1 MVKDKDD
8 GIVTEAISVNSQDD
22 IPPVHQEDNIL
33 LRKLGYK
40 SEFKREFSLLE
51 TISFSMAI
59 LAVSCGITTGYS
71 YPLLSGGHFA
81 MVWAWPIACIFV
93 MCVAASMAELASS
106 MPTSAGLYY
115 FSAKMAS
122 EKHSALAS
130 WITGW
135 SNITGQVTLIC
146 SINFSC
152 TELIT
157 TAIAMGTDGAV
168 VLGSGATFG
177 ILMHP
182 IQAIHLT
189 QLIFCSAGTRI
200 LARMTVVI
208 MVLILST
215 SIGAIVSLLACSG
228 NQRVSSVD
236 AWTKFENNTGWSNNV
251 WAFILAFTSPMWSL
265 TGYDSAA
272 HIAEETAGAA
282 RAAPI
287 AILVGVAAT
296 EILGWLYYIA
306 ASYATNS
313 VPDILQS
320 KLALPLGQ
328 VFLNVLGKKGALA
341 LWCSIAVLQYLCG
354 CSQAVDASRVIFAF
368 SRDNALPGSR
378 WWKRINRTTQTPVNA
393 VWFAMLLSAICGTL
407 VFSTA
412 AFNSLA
418 SASVIGLYISYVTP
432 IYCRVTWG
440 KDKLQPGPF
449 SLGWWSFPIGWIGIV
464 WVVFMVVML
473 LFPYTQT
480 ASVQTMSVDY
490 SVVIVMAVFVFAGGS
505 WIFSAR
511 HWFTGPVSNI
521 DVQSDS
527 LSYSEKQNTQ
537 RNSF

>member
-1 MVKDKDD
+1 MAELKEVDP
-8 GIVTEAISVNSQDD
+8 VTESASVSQDD
-22 IPPVHQEDNIL
+22 VPSLHQKDNVL

-59 LAVSCGITTGYS
+59 MAVSCGTTTGYS

-81 MVWAWPIACIFV
+81 MVWGWFIPCIFV

-122 EKHSALAS
+122 KERSALAS

-177 ILMHP
+177 ILM
-182 IQAIHLT
+182 AIHLT
-189 QLIFCSAGTRI
+189 QAIFCSAGTRI
-200 LARMTVVI
+200 LARMTVVTL
-208 MVLILST
+208 VLILT
-215 SIGAIVSLLACSG
+215 TTIGAIVSLLVCSG
-228 NQRVSSVD
+228 DQRASSKD

-287 AILVGVAAT
+287 AILVGVAGT

-306 ASYATNS
+306 ASYATTS
-313 VPDILQS
+313 VPDILQT

-328 VFLNVLGKKGALA
+328 VFLNVLGKKGALT
-341 LWCSIAVLQYLCG
+341 LWCSITVLQYLCG

-378 WWKRINRTTQTPVNA
+378 WWKRINYTTQTPVNA
-393 VWFAMLLSAICGTL
+393 VWFAMVLSAICGTL

-418 SASVIGLYISYVTP
+418 SASVIGLYISYATP
-432 IYCRVTWG
+432 IYCRITWG

-449 SLGWWSFPIGWIGIV
+449 NLGWWSFPIGWTGVV
-464 WVVFMVVML
+464 WVAFMVVML
-473 LFPYTQT
+473 LFPYTQI
-480 ASVQTMSVDY
+480 ANVQTMNY
-490 SVVIVMAVFVFAGGS
+490 SVVIVMAVFIFAAGS
-505 WIFSAR
+505 WIFSAK
-511 HWFTGPVSNI
+511 HWFTGPIPNI
-521 DVQSDS
+521 DAQSDS
-527 LSYSEKQNTQ
+527 SSYSEKPDNTEQN
-537 RNSF
+537 SLDI

>member
-1 MVKDKDD
+1 MVKSKDA
-8 GIVTEAISVNSQDD
+8 GVTVTETISVNSQDD
-22 IPPVHQEDNIL
+22 VLVHREDNIL
-33 LRKLGYK
+33 LGKLGYK

-122 EKHSALAS
+122 KEQSALAS

-152 TELIT
+152 AELIT

-177 ILMHP
+177 ILM
-182 IQAIHLT
+182 AIHLT
-189 QLIFCSAGTRI
+189 QSIICSAGTRI
-200 LARMTVVI
+200 LARMTIVT
-208 MVLILST
+208 MLLILTT
-215 SIGAIVSLLACSG
+215 SIGAIVSLLACAG
-228 NQRVSSVD
+228 DQRVSSKD

-272 HIAEETAGAA
+272 HIAEETTGAA

-313 VPDILQS
+313 VQDILQS

-328 VFLNVLGKKGALA
+328 VYLNVLGKKGAMTI
-341 LWCSIAVLQYLCG
+341 WCSIAVLQYLCG
-354 CSQAVDASRVIFAF
+354 CSQVVDASRVVFAF

-378 WWKRINRTTQTPVNA
+378 WWKRINHTTQTPVNA
-393 VWFAMLLSAICGTL
+393 VWFALLLSAICGTL

-440 KDKLQPGPF
+440 KDKLKPGPF
-449 SLGWWSFPIGWIGIV
+449 NLGWWSFPIGWIGII

-480 ASVQTMSVDY
+480 SNVQTMNY

-505 WIFSAR
+505 WVFSAR
-511 HWFTGPVSNI
+511 HWFTGPVPNI
-521 DVQSDS
+521 DVRSDS
-527 LSYSEKQNTQ
+527 SSYSEKPNTE
-537 RNSF
+537 RNSSGI

>member
-1 MVKDKDD
+1 MSELKEVITDS
-8 GIVTEAISVNSQDD
+8 ASLSRDD
-22 IPPVHQEDNIL
+22 IPSLHQQDNVL

-51 TISFSMAI
+51 TISFSMSI

-81 MVWAWPIACIFV
+81 MVWGWFIPCIFIT
-93 MCVAASMAELASS
+93 CVAASMAELASS

-122 EKHSALAS
+122 KERSALAS

-146 SINFSC
+146 SVNFSC
-152 TELIT
+152 TELLT
-157 TAIAMGTDGAV
+157 TTIALGTDGRV
-168 VLGSGATFG
+168 VLGPAATFG
-177 ILMHP
+177 ILM
-182 IQAIHLT
+182 AIHLSQSILSST
-189 QLIFCSAGTRI
+189 GTRI
-200 LARMTVVI
+200 LARMTVVTL
-208 MVLILST
+208 VLILAT
-215 SIGAIVSLLACSG
+215 TFGAIISLLVCAG
-228 NQRVSSVD
+228 DQRVSSKD

-287 AILVGVAAT
+287 AILVGVIAT

-306 ASYATNS
+306 ASYATAS
-313 VPDILQS
+313 VPDIMQS

-328 VFLNVLGKKGALA
+328 VFLNVLGKKGALT
-341 LWCSIAVLQYLCG
+341 LFCSLTFFCG

-378 WWKRINRTTQTPVNA
+378 WWKRINHTTQTPVNA
-393 VWFAMLLSAICGTL
+393 VWFAVTLSAICGTL
-407 VFSTA
+407 VFSTT

-440 KDKLQPGPF
+440 KNKLQPGPF
-449 SLGWWSFPIGWIGIV
+449 NLGWWSFPIGWIGIV
-464 WVVFMVVML
+464 WVAFMVVMM
-473 LFPYTQT
+473 LFPSTQT
-480 ASVQTMSVDY
+480 ANVQTMNY
-490 SVVIVMAVFVFAGGS
+490 SVVIVMAVFIFAAGS
-505 WIFSAR
+505 WVFSAR
-511 HWFTGPVSNI
+511 HWFTGPIPNI
-521 DVQSDS
+521 DVQSVS
-527 LSYSEKQNTQ
+527 SSYSEKSDD
-537 RNSF
+537 REK

>member
-1 MVKDKDD
+1 M
-8 GIVTEAISVNSQDD
+8 TELKEVITDSASVSQDD
-22 IPPVHQEDNIL
+22 IPSLHQQDNVL
-33 LRKLGYK
+33 LGKLGYK

-51 TISFSMAI
+51 TISFSMSI

-81 MVWAWPIACIFV
+81 MVWAWFIACIFIT
-93 MCVAASMAELASS
+93 CVAASMAELASS

-122 EKHSALAS
+122 KERSALAS

-157 TAIAMGTDGAV
+157 TAIAMGTDGRV

-177 ILMHP
+177 ILM
-182 IQAIHLT
+182 AIHLS
-189 QLIFCSAGTRI
+189 QSILCSAGTRI
-200 LARMTVVI
+200 LARMTIVTL
-208 MVLILST
+208 VLILT
-215 SIGAIVSLLACSG
+215 TTIGAIVSLLVCAG
-228 NQRVSSVD
+228 DQRASSKD

-287 AILVGVAAT
+287 AILVGVVAT

-306 ASYATNS
+306 ASYATSS
-313 VPDILQS
+313 VPDIMQS

-328 VFLNVLGKKGALA
+328 VFLNVLGKKGALI
-341 LWCSIAVLQYLCG
+341 LWCSITFLCG

-378 WWKRINRTTQTPVNA
+378 WWKRINHTTQTPVNA
-393 VWFAMLLSAICGTL
+393 VWFAMILSAICGTL
-407 VFSTA
+407 VFSTT

-440 KDKLQPGPF
+440 KNKLQPGPF
-449 SLGWWSFPIGWIGIV
+449 NLGWWSFPIGWIGIV
-464 WVVFMVVML
+464 WVAFMVVML

-480 ASVQTMSVDY
+480 ANVQTMNY
-490 SVVIVMAVFVFAGGS
+490 SVVIVMAVFIFAAGS
-505 WIFSAR
+505 WVFSAR
-511 HWFTGPVSNI
+511 HWFTGPIPNI
-521 DVQSDS
+521 DVQSVS
-527 LSYSEKQNTQ
+527 SSYSEKPDD
-537 RNSF
+537 REK

>member
-1 MVKDKDD
+1 MSNSKEIDINTESVSVIQNDLPDLHRDD
-8 GIVTEAISVNSQDD
+8 NV
-22 IPPVHQEDNIL
+22 L

-51 TISFSMAI
+51 TISFSLAI

-81 MVWAWPIACIFV
+81 MVWGWFIPCIFV
-93 MCVAASMAELASS
+93 MCIAASMAELASS

-122 EKHSALAS
+122 KERSALAS

-168 VLGSGATFG
+168 ILGSGATFG
-177 ILMHP
+177 ILMG
-182 IQAIHLT
+182 IHLT
-189 QLIFCSAGTRI
+189 QAFLCSAGTRV
-200 LARMTVVI
+200 LARMTVLIMVVI
-208 MVLILST
+208 MAT
-215 SIGAIVSLLACSG
+215 TIGAIVSLLACAG
-228 NQRVSSVD
+228 DQRVSSKD

-313 VPDILQS
+313 VSDILET

-328 VFLNVLGKKGALA
+328 VYLNVLGKKGALA
-341 LWCSIAVLQYLCG
+341 LWCSITYFCG
-354 CSQAVDASRVIFAF
+354 CSQAVDASRVVFAF

-378 WWKRINRTTQTPVNA
+378 WWKRINRRTQTPVNA
-393 VWFAMLLSAICGTL
+393 VWFAMGLSAICGIL
-407 VFSTA
+407 SFSTA

-432 IYCRVTWG
+432 IYCRITSG
-440 KDKLQPGPF
+440 RDKLQPGPF
-449 SLGWWSFPIGWIGIV
+449 CLGRWSFPIGWIGVI
-464 WVVFMVVML
+464 WVAFMVVML
-473 LFPYTQT
+473 LFPYTQI
-480 ASVQTMSVDY
+480 ADVQTMNY
-490 SVVIVMAVFVFAGGS
+490 SIVIVMAVFIFSTGS

-511 HWFTGPVSNI
+511 HWFTGPIPNI
-521 DVQSDS
+521 DAQSDS
-527 LSYSEKQNTQ
+527 SSYSEKPENAEQN
-537 RNSF
+537 SLVI

>member
-1 MVKDKDD
+1 MTDKDA
-8 GIVTEAISVNSQDD
+8 GIVTESISVNSQDGA
-22 IPPVHQEDNIL
+22 PPAHQEDNIL

-59 LAVSCGITTGYS
+59 LAVSCGVTTGYS

-122 EKHSALAS
+122 KEQSALAS

-135 SNITGQVTLIC
+135 SNIMGQVTLIC

-168 VLGSGATFG
+168 
-177 ILMHP
+177 
-182 IQAIHLT
+182 AIHLT

-215 SIGAIVSLLACSG
+215 SIGAIVSLLACAG
-228 NQRVSSVD
+228 DQRVSSMD

-251 WAFILAFTSPMWSL
+251 WAFILAFTSPMWS
-265 TGYDSAA
+265 
-272 HIAEETAGAA
+272 ETAGAA

-287 AILVGVAAT
+287 AILVGVAGT

-320 KLALPLGQ
+320 NLALPLGQ
-328 VFLNVLGKKGALA
+328 VYLNVLGKKGALA
-341 LWCSIAVLQYLCG
+341 LWCSIAYLCG
-354 CSQAVDASRVIFAF
+354 CTQAVDASRVIFA
-368 SRDNALPGSR
+368 
-378 WWKRINRTTQTPVNA
+378 TQTPVNA
-393 VWFAMLLSAICGTL
+393 VWFAMLLSAVCGIL
-407 VFSTA
+407 VFSTT

-449 SLGWWSFPIGWIGIV
+449 NLGWWSFPIGWIGIV

-480 ASVQTMSVDY
+480 ANVQTMNY
-490 SVVIVMAVFVFAGGS
+490 SVVIVLVVFIFAGGS

-511 HWFTGPVSNI
+511 YWFIGPVPNI
-521 DVQSDS
+521 DTSPRLYTCVIYDNDAPMKFGATQIPS
-527 LSYSEKQNTQ
+527 LV
-537 RNSF
+537 RIL

>member
-1 MVKDKDD
+1 MKYN
-8 GIVTEAISVNSQDD
+8 GASIVTESNSVNSQDD
-22 IPPVHQEDNIL
+22 DIPPVHREDNIL

-40 SEFKREFSLLE
+40 SQFKREFSLLE

-59 LAVSCGITTGYS
+59 MAASCGVTTGYS

-122 EKHSALAS
+122 KERSALTS

-157 TAIAMGTDGAV
+157 TAIAIGTDGAV

-177 ILMHP
+177 ILM
-182 IQAIHLT
+182 AIHLM
-189 QLIFCSAGTRI
+189 QAIVCSAGTRI
-200 LARMTVVI
+200 LARMTVVT
-208 MVLILST
+208 MVLILTT
-215 SIGAIVSLLACSG
+215 SIGAAISLLVCAG
-228 NQRVSSVD
+228 DQRVSSID

-296 EILGWLYYIA
+296 EILSWLYYIA
-306 ASYATNS
+306 ASYATTS

-328 VFLNVLGKKGALA
+328 VFLNVLGKKGTLT
-341 LWCSIAVLQYLCG
+341 LWCSIAVLQESYLCG
-354 CSQAVDASRVIFAF
+354 CSQVVDASRVIFAF

-378 WWKRINRTTQTPVNA
+378 WWKRINHTTETPVNA
-393 VWFAMLLSAICGTL
+393 VWFAIGLSAICGTL

-449 SLGWWSFPIGWIGIV
+449 NLGWWSFPIGWIGIA
-464 WVVFMVVML
+464 WVAFMVVML

-480 ASVQTMSVDY
+480 ANVETMNY
-490 SVVIVMAVFVFAGGS
+490 SIVIVMAVFIFAGGS

-511 HWFTGPVSNI
+511 HWFTGPIPNI
-521 DVQSDS
+521 DMQNDS
-527 LSYSEKQNTQ
+527 SLYSEKHTTK
-537 RNSF
+537 RNSSGI